1 MGQCDNT
8 IISSF
13 QPQLSPE
20 QYLST
25 SLFVFDQLHPTFSMA
40 QLIASLLTLSTK
52 LAAAAA
58 QSTCYLISLV
68 HATNLF
74 STSTQLLP
82 WRARSSSP
90 HHHRGPCSISL
101 LPLEVA
107 SPIFLLFFFT
117 FSISL
122 SADPSLCLEN
132 CRLSSQSYPLIQCT
146 PSGVWQAR
154 VHRKPIFVN
163 KIWLEYSHAYLFIY
177 CLQLLLCWTASSWVV
192 VTEITWLTKPKRSAL
207 WPFVEKI
214 VGSSILTTLFLPSWP
229 LLNPW

>member
-1 MGQCDNT
+1 MLLPRRMAQCDNT
-8 IISSF
+8 SISSS
-13 QPQLSPE
+13 QPQLSP
-20 QYLST
+20 QQCLST
-25 SLFVFDQLHPTFSMA
+25 SLFVFDQLRPTFSMA
-40 QLIASLLTLSTK
+40 QSIASLLTLPTT

-68 HATNLF
+68 HATNSF
-74 STSTQLLP
+74 STSAQLLP

-146 PSGVWQAR
+146 PSGKLGSTGSLSLGIKFDWNIAR
-154 VHRKPIFVN
+154 LICLY
-163 KIWLEYSHAYLFIY
+163 IAYAE
-177 CLQLLLCWTASSWVV
+177 QQVV
-192 VTEITWLTKPKRSAL
+192 E
-207 WPFVEKI
+207 
-214 VGSSILTTLFLPSWP
+214 
-229 LLNPW
+229 